1 MKLYLIHPDPN
12 YYERQE
18 SKERKS
24 LFPPLGLLQ
33 VAGLTPPDI
42 EIKLT
47 DEAVEDIDFDY
58 PANLVGIS
66 FNTASA
72 IRAFDIAKE
81 FRKRGA
87 KVVMGGAHPSMMPE
101 ECAQYADAVCIGEA
115 ECYWT
120 RLLEDA
126 EKGNLQKF
134 YRCEGFPPLQG
145 VPFPRRDLLDPQKYA
160 VFYTVQ
166 TTRGCPYNCEFCS
179 VTRFFGRTYRTRP
192 VEEVIR
198 EVEQLSGK
206 IIIFVDDNIL
216 GNPNYAKELFKAL
229 IPLKKIWLSQGSI
242 NMTKDEELLRL
253 AVRSG
258 CRGLFI
264 GFESI
269 SEEALREAGKKHNI
283 VQEYRDAIRR
293 LHNAGIAIIGAFIFG
308 FDSDDKDVFKRT
320 VDFVYKERIDLPQF
334 SILTPLPGTAL
345 YEKMEKEGRIFS
357 KDWSKY
363 TGNHCVYYPKNMT
376 PEELEAGLEWAYKEM
391 CNFLPLLRRTF
402 SFSRRFPVSFLLN
415 YYYYK
420 VVKDWLRRKET
431 LRK

>member
-1 MKLYLIHPDPN
+1 MKVYLIYPDPHWR
-12 YYERQE
+12 ERRNLR
-18 SKERKS
+18 ERKS

-33 VAGLTPPDI
+33 VAALTPP
-42 EIKLT
+42 EVEVKLT
-47 DEAVEDIDFDY
+47 DEAIEDIDFDY
-58 PANLVGIS
+58 EADLVGIS

-72 IRAFDIAKE
+72 IRAFEIARE
-81 FRKRGA
+81 FRRRGM

-101 ECAQYADAVCIGEA
+101 ECAQYADAVAIGEA
-115 ECYWT
+115 EGTWL
-120 RLLEDA
+120 RILEDVKNG
-126 EKGNLQKF
+126 ELKKF
-134 YRCEGFPPLQG
+134 YRCEGFPSLDNLPI
-145 VPFPRRDLLDPQKYA
+145 PRRELLDPKRYA

-198 EVEQLSGK
+198 EVEQLEGK
-206 IIIFVDDNIL
+206 FIIFVDDNIL
-216 GNPNYAKELFKAL
+216 GNPKYARELFKAL

-242 NMTKDEELLRL
+242 NMTKDEEILRL

-269 SEEALREAGKKHNI
+269 SEEALREVGKKHNI
-283 VQEYRDAIRR
+283 VEEYRNAIKR
-293 LHNAGIAIIGAFIFG
+293 LHNFGIAIIGAFIFG

-320 VDFVYKERIDLPQF
+320 VEFVYRERIDLPQF

-345 YEKMEKEGRIFS
+345 YERMEREGRIFS

-363 TGNHCVYYPKNMT
+363 TGNHCVFYPRNMT
-376 PEELEAGLEWAYKEM
+376 PEELEEGLEWAYKEM

-402 SFSRRFPVSFLLN
+402 SFSRRFPVSFILN

-420 VVKDWLRRKET
+420 TVKDWLRRK
-431 LRK
+431 